1 MDEVM
6 QRISAH
12 RLLFRHVAGRAPEA
26 QLREME
32 ARIERQLSLLEVERE
47 RTMEKLSDLA
57 LLTADALLKETG

>member
-6 QRISAH
+6 QRISAQ

-47 RTMEKLSDLA
+47 RTLEKLSDLA